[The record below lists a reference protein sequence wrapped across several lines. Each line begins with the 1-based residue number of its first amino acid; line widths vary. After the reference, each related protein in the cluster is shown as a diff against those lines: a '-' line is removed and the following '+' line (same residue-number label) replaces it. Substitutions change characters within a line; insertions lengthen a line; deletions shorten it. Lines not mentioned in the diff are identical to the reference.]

1 MPPVA
6 QGHKAT
12 SHLGLACIEESRVV
26 VCVCLQWDTNGKWVK
41 AISTTMCACV
51 FIYSSST
58 TGAKLTLCRLTHFP
72 HCTSLLISNNSRS
85 FGVGGGGVIATPNI
99 QSTSRNTNN
108 WPMITNWKWLEDNQ
122 PRGGGTN
129 GRLDLKSD
137 ASSGGWH
144 WLLWSTNTF
153 TLHDWTWLCSSGLY
167 HWSNSYLLSVIW
179 FSTFW
184 CHGVFIFFD
193 F

>member
-26 VCVCLQWDTNGKWVK
+26 VCVCLQWDTNGKWFK

-85 FGVGGGGVIATPNI
+85 FGVGGDCNAQHPINKQKHKQLTNDHKLEVIGR
-99 QSTSRNTNN
+99 QSASRR
-108 WPMITNWKWLEDNQ
+108 WHKWEVRFEVGCEFWWLALIIVINQ
-122 PRGGGTN
+122 YIYT
-129 GRLDLKSD
+129 
-137 ASSGGWH
+137 A
-144 WLLWSTNTF
+144 
-153 TLHDWTWLCSSGLY
+153 
-167 HWSNSYLLSVIW
+167 
-179 FSTFW
+179 
-184 CHGVFIFFD
+184 
-193 F
+193 